1 MNILLLIIILFFVA
15 FGLMLQFSRSE
26 LFLAGFRLIEKQGGK
41 VADEAKLLRTGAYA
55 FYGYAGVVGII
66 WFAYAREESY
76 FYMIAFLA
84 FIIVTYLAVL
94 ELNKNKK

>member
-1 MNILLLIIILFFVA
+1 M
-15 FGLMLQFSRSE
+15 
-26 LFLAGFRLIEKQGGK
+26 
-41 VADEAKLLRTGAYA
+41 ADEAKLLRTGAYA

-66 WFAYAREESY
+66 WFAYVREEPY

-84 FIIVTYLAVL
+84 FIIVTYLAIL